1 MHNWYGAHEAG
12 KHFVIF
18 STNDVYACFHN
29 APSDKVA
36 GTENRACWEMR
47 HGHLMAQS
55 ALPLA
60 LPWAKKGEGGQQQG
74 APSLRV
80 SPNQAK
86 HTG

>member
-1 MHNWYGAHEAG
+1 MHTWYGAREAG
-12 KHFVIF
+12 KRIMIF
-18 STNDVYACFHN
+18 GTNDIDTFFHS

-60 LPWAKKGEGGQQQG
+60 LPWAKKGEGGQ
-74 APSLRV
+74 L
-80 SPNQAK
+80 
-86 HTG
+86 HHH